1 MCRLVVFFV
10 PKNVVVLSRFFV
22 LRDLWCTC
30 RRLIIKKSSECSSV
44 KCRKVSRS
52 VEKKKQFILCN
63 HSFHTN
69 SFAALN
75 KKKKKKKKKKKARE
89 KRRIKNIWHAHSV
102 VN

>member
-1 MCRLVVFFV
+1 M
-10 PKNVVVLSRFFV
+10 
-22 LRDLWCTC
+22 
-30 RRLIIKKSSECSSV
+30 
-44 KCRKVSRS
+44 
-52 VEKKKQFILCN
+52 KKKTQFILCN

-75 KKKKKKKKKKKARE
+75 KKKKKRKKKKKKASE